1 VTFAKE
7 IEKQV
12 KEILPERGLV
22 DKVEV
27 EGPEIVLYTSQID
40 RFMEDDSIIRGLA
53 SKLRK
58 HFILRATSE
67 KLMDPEQAEKEIK
80 EIIPPEAEV
89 EKIRFRPDFH
99 EVMIEAK
106 KLGLVIGPRGS
117 TLKEITKRTGWSP
130 RLWRIPTTK
139 SEMMEGIRGTLVK
152 DSRDVKKFLKQ
163 VGKNIYREGKKTD
176 WIRLTALGAAREV
189 GRSCFLLETPESKV
203 LLDCGV
209 NVATNDPKKAFPY
222 MSSVDFSLDEL
233 DAVIIS
239 HGHLDH
245 SGFLPYLF
253 QYGYKGPVYCT
264 PATRDVMA
272 LLQRDYVNIAHRNAE
287 DAPYSQKNIK
297 QEIKHCIPR
306 EYGEVTDIAPDIRLT
321 LHNAGHILGS
331 SITHLH
337 IGEGAHN
344 LVYTGDM
351 KFGYTELLDPADT
364 NYPRIETLIIESTYG
379 GGNRDVHPPRYVA
392 EKKMLDLI
400 KETIEKNGIVL
411 VPSFAVERAQEI
423 MLIIEKA
430 SREND
435 WDIPVYLDGM
445 IKEASAIHS
454 AYPEYLKKNI
464 KRRILHD
471 DSPFDSPVFQN
482 VDPRKRDDIINEG
495 RSIILSPAGM
505 MSGGPVL
512 EYFKHLSEDERNTL
526 LFVGYQAEGSLGR
539 KIQRGAKEVALE
551 ENGKLKQYKVNLKT
565 ETIDGLSGH
574 ADYNQLLGFYKK
586 LTPKPERVLTVHG
599 EESKCLNLA
608 RSIGYK
614 FRVETMSPRNL
625 DSIRLK

>member
-1 VTFAKE
+1 MDFAKE
-7 IEKQV
+7 IEKRV
-12 KEILPERGLV
+12 LESLPDKSLV

-27 EGPEIVLYTSQID
+27 EGPEIVLYTSKIEE
-40 RFMEDDSIIRGLA
+40 FMNDESIIRGLA
-53 SKLRK
+53 SKLKK
-58 HFILRATSE
+58 HFILRASAG
-67 KLMDPEQAEKEIK
+67 LLADPEKAEKKIREIV
-80 EIIPPEAEV
+80 PPEAE
-89 EKIRFRPDFH
+89 ITRISFRPEFH
-99 EVMIEAK
+99 EVVIEAK

-117 TLKEITKRTGWSP
+117 TLKQITKETGWSP
-130 RLWRIPTTK
+130 RLWRVPTAK
-139 SEMMEGIRGTLVK
+139 SDMMEGIRNTLIKESK
-152 DSRDVKKFLKQ
+152 DIKKFLKN
-163 VGKNIYREGKKTD
+163 VGKNIYREGKKTE
-176 WIRLTALGAAREV
+176 WIRLTALGGAREV

-209 NVATNDPKKAFPY
+209 NVATSDPKRAFPY

-272 LLQRDYVNIAHRNAE
+272 LLQKDYVNIAYRNAE
-287 DAPYSQKNIK
+287 EAPYSQK
-297 QEIKHCIPR
+297 EIKKEIKYCIPR

-331 SITHLH
+331 SIIHLH
-337 IGEGAHN
+337 VGEGAHN

-351 KFGYTELLDPADT
+351 KFGYTELLDPADVS
-364 NYPRIETLIIESTYG
+364 YPRIETLIIESTYG
-379 GGNRDVHPPRYVA
+379 GGNKDVHPPRYVA
-392 EKKMLDLI
+392 EKKMLDI
-400 KETIEKNGIVL
+400 VKETIEKNGIVL
-411 VPSFAVERAQEI
+411 IPSFAVERAQEI

-454 AYPEYLKKNI
+454 AYPEYLKKSV

-482 VDPRKRDDIINEG
+482 VDPKKRQSIIDEG
-495 RSIILSPAGM
+495 RAIILSPAGM
-505 MSGGPVL
+505 MSGGPVI
-512 EYFKHLSEDERNTL
+512 EYFKHLAEDERNTL
-526 LFVGYQAEGSLGR
+526 MFAGYQAEGSLGR
-539 KIQRGAKEVALE
+539 KIQRGAREVALE
-551 ENGKLKQYKVNLKT
+551 DNGRLKQYKINMRI

-625 DSIRLK
+625 DSIRLR